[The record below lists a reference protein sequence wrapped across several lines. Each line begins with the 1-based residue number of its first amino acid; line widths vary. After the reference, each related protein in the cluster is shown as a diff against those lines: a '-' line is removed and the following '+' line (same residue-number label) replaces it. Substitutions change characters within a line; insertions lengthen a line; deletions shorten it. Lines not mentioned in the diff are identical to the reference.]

1 MSSRRDEQKAFANE
15 TRAIDRAVDET
26 KDNTRKVIQEV
37 KRELPESTATFHDFQ
52 EQNINDA
59 KEMANTFLDS
69 QKEVAKSL
77 HAALRPYTG
86 NPFFGFMFWPYDAAN
101 PQTWAENYL
110 KAATAFA
117 DTAAAG
123 VKTQNDLMIEAF
135 ASARSLM
142 NYAKENTKA
151 LAKLTTENART
162 FEQVSTNAARTAQTA

>member
-15 TRAIDRAVDET
+15 ARAIDRAVDET

-52 EQNINDA
+52 EQNMNDA
-59 KEMANTFLDS
+59 KEIASTFLDS
-69 QKEVAKSL
+69 QKEVTKSI
-77 HAALRPYTG
+77 HAAFRSYTG
-86 NPFFGFMFWPYDAAN
+86 NPVLAFMFWPYGAAN
-101 PQTWAENYL
+101 PQTWADNYL
-110 KAATAFA
+110 KAVTAIA

-135 ASARSLM
+135 ASARSFM

-151 LAKLTTENART
+151 FAKLNTENARA
-162 FEQVSTNAARTAQTA
+162 FEQISTNTARTVQTA